1 MAEWYISFFIFTGKI
16 WLPVLDL
23 KKTTDSTKTT
33 ADENLLI
40 EIAEGEGQLE
50 NDLTQLREN
59 VLFEGKNNY
68 LKSQRIYNEKF
79 LCEFDM
85 TR

>member
-1 MAEWYISFFIFTGKI
+1 M
-16 WLPVLDL
+16 LVL

-85 TR
+85 TRYY

>member
-1 MAEWYISFFIFTGKI
+1 M
-16 WLPVLDL
+16 LDL

-59 VLFEGKNNY
+59 VLFEGKTNY

-85 TR
+85 TRYY

>member
-1 MAEWYISFFIFTGKI
+1 M
-16 WLPVLDL
+16 LDL

-59 VLFEGKNNY
+59 VLFEGKTNY